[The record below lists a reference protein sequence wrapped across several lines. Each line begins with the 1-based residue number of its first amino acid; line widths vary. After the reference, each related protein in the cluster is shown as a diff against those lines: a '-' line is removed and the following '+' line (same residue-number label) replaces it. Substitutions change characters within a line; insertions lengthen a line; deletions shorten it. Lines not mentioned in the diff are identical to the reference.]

1 MAFNVE
7 AALIAWLP
15 GVVGVPAYAQIPAT
29 RPDEFLTVERTGGS
43 MTVGID
49 SPVVSVKAWSTS
61 AYNASQLALSVR
73 DAMLYQAVEIPQI
86 RRVEVGSGPYSSPDS
101 ESRQQA
107 YQVVF
112 NMVTE

>member
-7 AALIAWLP
+7 AALVAWLP
-15 GVVGVPAYAQIPAT
+15 SVVGVPAYVQVPET

-49 SPVVSVKAWSTS
+49 APVISVTAWSTS

-73 DAMLYQAVEIPQI
+73 DAVLYQAVEIPQV
-86 RRVEVGSGPYSSPDS
+86 RHVEVGSGPYSSPD
-101 ESRQQA
+101 EDSRQQA